1 MLKIIIMG
9 IALSATVALA
19 GCASVEVRQLDV
31 NSERATE
38 KHYQLK
44 GVERECGYP
53 ASPGPGLRGG
63 AYSFPEGTYTC
74 KPRRSIRS
82 ILNWRRGSN

>member
-1 MLKIIIMG
+1 MRKIIITG

-19 GCASVEVRQLDV
+19 GCASLEVRQLDV

-44 GVERECGYP
+44 GVERECRYP
-53 ASPGPGLRGG
+53 TSPGSGLRGD
-63 AYSFPEGTYTC
+63 AYSFQGN
-74 KPRRSIRS
+74 
-82 ILNWRRGSN
+82 ILGV